1 MSPDI
6 GPLERRYRRLLRLL
20 PATHRT
26 TRGEELLGLLLD
38 LDDGRRHP
46 SRHETL
52 HIIALAIRLR
62 LTTPV
67 TTTALTTGLTA
78 LLVAAG
84 TQPAGHTVDLFTGAV
99 LAPDMSAV
107 IASWPQ
113 LVALG
118 LLPLAPLIAWLCGA
132 TRTALTLQA
141 MFLTATMGWLV
152 IDVLSGASLGINP
165 GQQLLAYAAPPVL
178 TLALLAIAARERWAV
193 PRPRLFWWA
202 LVPLGILAWKG
213 TGEWGRHG
221 VYVPDA
227 VPTVIGILTAT
238 AVAVG
243 AAVAVR
249 RHRPIVIIGVGLTG
263 FIAGWLVPDPL
274 LSNTAM
280 RHFDGQ
286 PLPLA
291 IVITVVAATMAGIN
305 RLARRLRPEVRSLPP
320 DEPVLTDPHGI

>member
-1 MSPDI
+1 MS
-6 GPLERRYRRLLRLL
+6 PLERRYRRLLRLL

-26 TRGEELLGLLLD
+26 ARGEELLGLLLD

-52 HIIALAIRLR
+52 NIIALAIRLR

-67 TTTALTTGLTA
+67 TTAALTTGLSA

-84 TQPAGHTVDLFTGAV
+84 TQPAGGTLDLFTGAV
-99 LAPDMSAV
+99 LAADMPAIIS
-107 IASWPQ
+107 SWPE

-141 MFLTATMGWLV
+141 IFLTVTVGWFVFDVFNGAGMGTN
-152 IDVLSGASLGINP
+152 IG
-165 GQQLLAYAAPPVL
+165 QLLFAYAVPVSIL
-178 TLALLAIAARERWAV
+178 VLLAIADRERWTA

-221 VYVPDA
+221 VYVLDA
-227 VPTVIGILTAT
+227 VPTVIGILTAAT
-238 AVAVG
+238 AAVA
-243 AAVAVR
+243 AAFAVR
-249 RHRPIVIIGVGLTG
+249 RHRPAVIIGVGLTG
-263 FIAGWLVPDPL
+263 FLAGWLIPDPL

-280 RHFDGQ
+280 QHFDGQ

-291 IVITVVAATMAGIN
+291 ILITVIAATMTGIN
-305 RLARRLRPEVRSLPP
+305 HLARRHKPEVRSLPP
-320 DEPVLTDPHGI
+320 DEPVIR

>member
-1 MSPDI
+1 MSPDTS
-6 GPLERRYRRLLRLL
+6 PLERRYRRLLRLL

-26 TRGEELLGLLLD
+26 ARGEELLGLLLD
-38 LDDGRRHP
+38 LDHGRRHP
-46 SRHETL
+46 SWHETL
-52 HIIALAIRLR
+52 NIIALAIRLR

-84 TQPAGHTVDLFTGAV
+84 TQPAGHTLDLFTGAV
-99 LAPDMSAV
+99 LATDMSAI

-132 TRTALTLQA
+132 PRTALTLQA
-141 MFLTATMGWLV
+141 IFLTVTVGWFV
-152 IDVLSGASLGINP
+152 IDVLNGADLGINP
-165 GQQLLAYAAPPVL
+165 GQQLFAYAPPAL
-178 TLALLAIAARERWAV
+178 TVVLLAIAARERWTA

-227 VPTVIGILTAT
+227 VPTVIGILTAAT
-238 AVAVG
+238 VAVG
-243 AAVAVR
+243 AGLAVR
-249 RHRPIVIIGVGLTG
+249 RHRPAVLIGVGLAG
-263 FIAGWLVPDPL
+263 FIAGWLIPDPL

-280 RHFDGQ
+280 QHFDGQ

-291 IVITVVAATMAGIN
+291 VLITVIAATMAGLKH
-305 RLARRLRPEVRSLPP
+305 LARRLKPEVRSLPP
-320 DEPVLTDPHGI
+320 DGPVMR

>member
-1 MSPDI
+1 MS
-6 GPLERRYRRLLRLL
+6 PLERRYRRLLRLL

-26 TRGEELLGLLLD
+26 ARGEELLGLLLD

-52 HIIALAIRLR
+52 NIIALAIRLR

-67 TTTALTTGLTA
+67 TTAALTTGLSA

-84 TQPAGHTVDLFTGAV
+84 TQPAGHTLDLFTGAV
-99 LAPDMSAV
+99 LTTDMPAIIS
-107 IASWPQ
+107 SWPQ
-113 LVALG
+113 IVGLG

-141 MFLTATMGWLV
+141 MFLTVTVGWFV
-152 IDVLSGASLGINP
+152 FDVLNGAGMGTNL
-165 GQQLLAYAAPPVL
+165 GQQIFAYAVPASI
-178 TLALLAIAARERWAV
+178 LALLAIAARERWTV

-221 VYVPDA
+221 VYVLDA
-227 VPTVIGILTAT
+227 VPTVIGILAAAT
-238 AVAVG
+238 AAVA
-243 AAVAVR
+243 AAFAVR
-249 RHRPIVIIGVGLTG
+249 RHRPAVIVGVALTG
-263 FIAGWLVPDPL
+263 FLAGWLIPDPL
-274 LSNTAM
+274 LVNTAM
-280 RHFDGQ
+280 QHFDGQ

-291 IVITVVAATMAGIN
+291 ILIAVAAATMTGIGH
-305 RLARRLRPEVRSLPP
+305 LARRPMNS
-320 DEPVLTDPHGI
+320 

>member
-1 MSPDI
+1 MNPNMS
-6 GPLERRYRRLLRLL
+6 PLERRYRRLLRLL
-20 PATHRT
+20 PASHRAA
-26 TRGEELLGLLLD
+26 RGEELLGLLLD
-38 LDDGRRHP
+38 LDHGRQHP

-52 HIIALAIRLR
+52 NIIALAIRLR

-67 TTTALTTGLTA
+67 TAAALGTGLSA

-84 TQPAGHTVDLFTGAV
+84 TQPAGDTLDLFTGAV
-99 LAPDMSAV
+99 LATDMPAV
-107 IASWPQ
+107 ISSWPEI
-113 LVALG
+113 VAIG

-141 MFLTATMGWLV
+141 IILTATVGWFV
-152 IDVLSGASLGINP
+152 IGLLGGAGMGINP
-165 GQQLLAYAAPPVL
+165 GQQLFGHAVPVL
-178 TLALLAIAARERWAV
+178 ILVLLVIADRERWRV

-221 VYVPDA
+221 VYVPEA
-227 VPTVIGILTAT
+227 VPTILGILA
-238 AVAVG
+238 AAAIAAA

-249 RHRPIVIIGVGLTG
+249 RHRPAVIIGVGLTG
-263 FIAGWLVPDPL
+263 FVAGWLIPDPL

-280 RHFDGQ
+280 QHFNRQ

-291 IVITVVAATMAGIN
+291 ILITAIAATVAG
-305 RLARRLRPEVRSLPP
+305 LSHLDRRHNPEARSLSP
-320 DEPVLTDPHGI
+320 DDPVTG

>member
-1 MSPDI
+1 MSPDVS
-6 GPLERRYRRLLRLL
+6 PLERRYRRLLRLL

-26 TRGEELLGLLLD
+26 ARGEELLGLLLD
-38 LDDGRRHP
+38 LDHGRRHP

-52 HIIALAIRLR
+52 NIVALAIRLR

-67 TTTALTTGLTA
+67 TTTALTTGLSA

-84 TQPAGHTVDLFTGAV
+84 TQPAGHTLDLFTGAV
-99 LAPDMSAV
+99 LTTDMPAL

-113 LVALG
+113 LVVLG

-141 MFLTATMGWLV
+141 IFLTVTVGWFV
-152 IDVLSGASLGINP
+152 IDVLSGAGMGINP
-165 GQQLLAYAAPPVL
+165 GQQLFAYAPPVL
-178 TLALLAIAARERWAV
+178 ILGLLAIAARERWTA

-221 VYVPDA
+221 VYVSDA
-227 VPTVIGILTAT
+227 VPTVIGIHAAAT
-238 AVAVG
+238 AAVA
-243 AAVAVR
+243 AAFAVR
-249 RHRPIVIIGVGLTG
+249 RHRPAVIVGVGLTG
-263 FIAGWLVPDPL
+263 FLAGWLIPDRL
-274 LSNTAM
+274 LVNTAM
-280 RHFDGQ
+280 QHFDGQ

-291 IVITVVAATMAGIN
+291 ILIAVAAATMTGIGH
-305 RLARRLRPEVRSLPP
+305 LARRPMAS
-320 DEPVLTDPHGI
+320 

>member
-1 MSPDI
+1 MS
-6 GPLERRYRRLLRLL
+6 PLERRYRRLLRLL

-26 TRGEELLGLLLD
+26 ARGEELLGLLLD

-52 HIIALAIRLR
+52 NIIALAIRLR

-67 TTTALTTGLTA
+67 TTVALTTALSA

-84 TQPAGHTVDLFTGAV
+84 TQPAGQTLDLFTGAV
-99 LAPDMSAV
+99 LATDMPAI
-107 IASWPQ
+107 IAGWPQ
-113 LVALG
+113 IVALG

-141 MFLTATMGWLV
+141 IFLTVTVGWFV
-152 IDVLSGASLGINP
+152 IEMLNGADVGINNP
-165 GQQLLAYAAPPVL
+165 GQQLFSYAAPVL
-178 TLALLAIAARERWAV
+178 TLVLLAIAARERWTL

-221 VYVPDA
+221 VYVPEA
-227 VPTVIGILTAT
+227 VPTVIGILAAGT
-238 AVAVG
+238 VAFG
-243 AAVAVR
+243 AAFAVR
-249 RHRPIVIIGVGLTG
+249 RHRPAVVIGVGLTG
-263 FIAGWLVPDPL
+263 FLAGWLIPDPL

-291 IVITVVAATMAGIN
+291 ILIAAATVTMTGIGH
-305 RLARRLRPEVRSLPP
+305 LARRRNPRSGRTQPMNP
-320 DEPVLTDPHGI
+320 

>member
-1 MSPDI
+1 MS
-6 GPLERRYRRLLRLL
+6 PLERRYRRLLRLL
-20 PATHRT
+20 PATHRSA
-26 TRGEELLGLLLD
+26 RGEELLGLLLD

-46 SRHETL
+46 SWHETL
-52 HIIALAIRLR
+52 NIVALAIRLR

-99 LAPDMSAV
+99 LATDMSAI
-107 IASWPQ
+107 IAGWPQ
-113 LVALG
+113 LAALG

-141 MFLTATMGWLV
+141 IFLTVTVGWFV
-152 IDVLSGASLGINP
+152 IDVLGGAGLGINP
-165 GQQLLAYAAPPVL
+165 GQQLFAYAPPTL
-178 TLALLAIAARERWAV
+178 TLALLAVAARERWAA
-193 PRPRLFWWA
+193 PRPRPFWWA

-227 VPTVIGILTAT
+227 VPTVIGVLTAAT
-238 AVAVG
+238 VAVG
-243 AAVAVR
+243 AAFALR
-249 RHRPIVIIGVGLTG
+249 RHRPAVIVGVGLTG
-263 FIAGWLVPDPL
+263 FVAGWLIPDPL

-291 IVITVVAATMAGIN
+291 ILIMVIAATVAGIS
-305 RLARRLRPEVRSLPP
+305 RLTRRLKPEARALPP
-320 DEPVLTDPHGI
+320 DEPVLP

>member
-1 MSPDI
+1 MS
-6 GPLERRYRRLLRLL
+6 PLERRYRRLLRLL
-20 PATHRT
+20 PATHRAA
-26 TRGEELLGLLLD
+26 RGEELLGLLLD
-38 LDDGRRHP
+38 LDHGRQHP

-52 HIIALAIRLR
+52 NIIALAIRLR

-67 TTTALTTGLTA
+67 TATALTTGLSA

-84 TQPAGHTVDLFTGAV
+84 TQPAGHTLDLFTGAV
-99 LAPDMSAV
+99 LATDMPAI

-113 LVALG
+113 LALLG

-132 TRTALTLQA
+132 PRTALTLHA
-141 MFLTATMGWLV
+141 MFLTLTLGWLV
-152 IDVLSGASLGINP
+152 VDVLNGAGMGISP
-165 GQQLLAYAAPPVL
+165 GQQLFSYAPPVL
-178 TLALLAIAARERWAV
+178 TLVLLVVAARERWTA

-221 VYVPDA
+221 VSIPEA
-227 VPTVIGILTAT
+227 VPTVIGILTAST
-238 AVAVG
+238 VAVG
-243 AAVAVR
+243 AACAVR
-249 RHRPIVIIGVGLTG
+249 RHRPAVIIGVGLAG
-263 FIAGWLVPDPL
+263 FVAGWLIPDPL

-291 IVITVVAATMAGIN
+291 ILITVLAATVTGIIH
-305 RLARRLRPEVRSLPP
+305 LARRHKPEARSLPP
-320 DEPVLTDPHGI
+320 DGPVLR

>member
-1 MSPDI
+1 MSPDMS
-6 GPLERRYRRLLRLL
+6 PLERRYRRLLRLL

-26 TRGEELLGLLLD
+26 ARGEELLGLLLD

-52 HIIALAIRLR
+52 NIIALAIRLR

-67 TTTALTTGLTA
+67 TTAALTTALSA

-84 TQPAGHTVDLFTGAV
+84 TQPAGQTLDLFTGAV
-99 LAPDMSAV
+99 LATDMPAI

-113 LVALG
+113 IAALG

-141 MFLTATMGWLV
+141 IFLTVTVGWFVIEVLNGAGMG
-152 IDVLSGASLGINP
+152 IDP
-165 GQQLLAYAAPPVL
+165 GQQLFSYAAPVSIL
-178 TLALLAIAARERWAV
+178 VLLAIAARERWAL

-221 VYVPDA
+221 VYVPEA
-227 VPTVIGILTAT
+227 VPTVIGILAAGT
-238 AVAVG
+238 VAFG
-243 AAVAVR
+243 AAFAVR
-249 RHRPIVIIGVGLTG
+249 RHRPAVVIGVGLTG
-263 FIAGWLVPDPL
+263 FLAGWLIPDPL

-291 IVITVVAATMAGIN
+291 ILIAAAAVTMTGIGH
-305 RLARRLRPEVRSLPP
+305 LARRRNPKSGRYQPMNP
-320 DEPVLTDPHGI
+320 

>member
-1 MSPDI
+1 MNPGMS
-6 GPLERRYRRLLRLL
+6 PLERRYRRLLRLL
-20 PATHRT
+20 PATHRAA
-26 TRGEELLGLLLD
+26 RGEELLGLLLD
-38 LDDGRRHP
+38 LDHGRRRP

-52 HIIALAIRLR
+52 NIIALAIRLR

-67 TTTALTTGLTA
+67 TTAALTTGLSA

-84 TQPAGHTVDLFTGAV
+84 TQPAGHTLDLFTGAV
-99 LAPDMSAV
+99 LATDMPAI

-113 LVALG
+113 IAVLG

-141 MFLTATMGWLV
+141 IFLTVTVGWFV
-152 IDVLSGASLGINP
+152 IDVLSGAGMGMNP
-165 GQQLLAYAAPPVL
+165 SQQFFAYAPPVL
-178 TLALLAIAARERWAV
+178 TLVLLAIAALERWTA

-202 LVPLGILAWKG
+202 LVPLGILVWKG

-227 VPTVIGILTAT
+227 VPTVIGILTA
-238 AVAVG
+238 AIAAVG
-243 AAVAVR
+243 AAFAVR
-249 RHRPIVIIGVGLTG
+249 RHRPALIIGVGLTG
-263 FIAGWLVPDPL
+263 FIAGWLIPDPL

-280 RHFDGQ
+280 QHFDGQ

-291 IVITVVAATMAGIN
+291 ILITVTAATTAGIN
-305 RLARRLRPEVRSLPP
+305 HLARRHKPEVRSLPP
-320 DEPVLTDPHGI
+320 DEPMMR

>member
-1 MSPDI
+1 MSPDMS
-6 GPLERRYRRLLRLL
+6 PLERRYRRLLRLL
-20 PATHRT
+20 PATHRSA
-26 TRGEELLGLLLD
+26 RGEELLGLLLD

-46 SRHETL
+46 SWHETL
-52 HIIALAIRLR
+52 NIVALAIRLR

-99 LAPDMSAV
+99 LATDMSAI
-107 IASWPQ
+107 IAGWPQ
-113 LVALG
+113 LAALG

-141 MFLTATMGWLV
+141 IFLTVTVGWFV
-152 IDVLSGASLGINP
+152 IDVLGGAGLGINP
-165 GQQLLAYAAPPVL
+165 GQQLFAYAPPTL
-178 TLALLAIAARERWAV
+178 TLALLAVAARERWAA
-193 PRPRLFWWA
+193 PRPRPFWWA

-227 VPTVIGILTAT
+227 VPTVIGVLTAAT
-238 AVAVG
+238 VAVG
-243 AAVAVR
+243 AAFALR
-249 RHRPIVIIGVGLTG
+249 RHRPAVIVGVGLTG
-263 FIAGWLVPDPL
+263 FVAGWLIPDPL

-291 IVITVVAATMAGIN
+291 ILIMVIAATVAGIS
-305 RLARRLRPEVRSLPP
+305 RLTRRLKPEARALPP
-320 DEPVLTDPHGI
+320 DEPVLP

>member
-1 MSPDI
+1 MNPAMST
-6 GPLERRYRRLLRLL
+6 LERRYRRLLRLL
-20 PATHRT
+20 PATHRAA
-26 TRGEELLGLLLD
+26 RGEELLGLLLD
-38 LDDGRRHP
+38 LDHGRRHP

-52 HIIALAIRLR
+52 NIIALAIRLR

-67 TTTALTTGLTA
+67 TTAALTTGLSA

-84 TQPAGHTVDLFTGAV
+84 TEPAGHTLDLFTGAV
-99 LAPDMSAV
+99 LATDMPAIV
-107 IASWPQ
+107 ASWPQ
-113 LVALG
+113 IIVLG

-141 MFLTATMGWLV
+141 IFLTVTVGWFV
-152 IDVLSGASLGINP
+152 TDVLSGAGMGINL
-165 GQQLLAYAAPPVL
+165 GQQLFTYAPPVL
-178 TLALLAIAARERWAV
+178 TLVLLAIAARERWTA

-213 TGEWGRHG
+213 TREWGRHG

-227 VPTVIGILTAT
+227 VPAVTGIL
-238 AVAVG
+238 VAAIAAAG

-249 RHRPIVIIGVGLTG
+249 RHRPALIIGVGLTS
-263 FIAGWLVPDPL
+263 FIAGWLIPDPL

-280 RHFDGQ
+280 QHFDGQ

-291 IVITVVAATMAGIN
+291 ILIAMIAATTTGVN
-305 RLARRLRPEVRSLPP
+305 HLARRHRPEVRSVPP
-320 DEPVLTDPHGI
+320 DEPLMR

>member
-1 MSPDI
+1 MS
-6 GPLERRYRRLLRLL
+6 PLERRYRRLLRLL
-20 PATHRT
+20 PATHRSA
-26 TRGEELLGLLLD
+26 RGEELLGLLLD

-46 SRHETL
+46 SWHETL
-52 HIIALAIRLR
+52 NIVALAIRLR

-99 LAPDMSAV
+99 LATDMSAI
-107 IASWPQ
+107 IAGWPQ
-113 LVALG
+113 LAALG

-141 MFLTATMGWLV
+141 IFLTVTVGWFV
-152 IDVLSGASLGINP
+152 IDVLGGAGLGINP
-165 GQQLLAYAAPPVL
+165 GQQLFAYAPPAL
-178 TLALLAIAARERWAV
+178 TLALLAVAARERWAA
-193 PRPRLFWWA
+193 PRPRPFWWA

-227 VPTVIGILTAT
+227 VPTVIGVLTAAT
-238 AVAVG
+238 VAVG
-243 AAVAVR
+243 AAFALR
-249 RHRPIVIIGVGLTG
+249 RHRPAVIVGVGLTG
-263 FIAGWLVPDPL
+263 FVAGWLIPDPL

-291 IVITVVAATMAGIN
+291 ILIMVIAATVAGIS
-305 RLARRLRPEVRSLPP
+305 RLTRRLKPEARALPP
-320 DEPVLTDPHGI
+320 DEPVLP